1 VIDETAPALRHSV
14 VTLST
19 FQKSEPPHLK
29 YGASFHIRVIRS
41 EHDASVLIL
50 LGELDINSLTQFEMV
65 ITETLSTEPPGLV
78 FDLTQS
84 EFVSA
89 QGYDAIG
96 RCSLEI
102 PVEVWSRT
110 GVAARVFG
118 VLGYDRVNVVT
129 TGTRLVDPRC

>member
-1 VIDETAPALRHSV
+1 M
-14 VTLST
+14 TLST
-19 FQKSEPPHLK
+19 FQNSEPPHLQ
-29 YGASFHIRVIRS
+29 YGASFHIRVICS
-41 EHDASVLIL
+41 EHGASVLIL
-50 LGELDINSLTQFEMV
+50 LGELDITSLTQFELV
-65 ITETLSTEPPGLV
+65 ITETLSTEPSGLV

-110 GVAARVFG
+110 GVAAKVFG

-129 TGTRLVDPRC
+129 TGTPLVDPRC